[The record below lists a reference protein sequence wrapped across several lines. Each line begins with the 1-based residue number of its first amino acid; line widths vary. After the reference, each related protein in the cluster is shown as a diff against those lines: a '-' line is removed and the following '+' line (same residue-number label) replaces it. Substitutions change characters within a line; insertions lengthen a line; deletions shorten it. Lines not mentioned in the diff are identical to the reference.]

1 MSVRQNAS
9 CHARTLDKADTIDMH
24 CMILFPDLPL
34 AESQKIGNIL
44 SV

>member
-1 MSVRQNAS
+1 MYVGQNAS

-24 CMILFPDLPL
+24 CMILFLDLPL